1 MITLKPDAK
10 ITFMMPHQNKALKIA
25 LSLASPVQLAL
36 LKEGKD
42 LKSIVSSLFQAKIT
56 NSKSDQ
62 VLLDILKSNHA
73 FKQFGN
79 FTQELKSFVTTLKS
93 SPEFKNNPD
102 LLPKLSKLENSLQ
115 SITTLNAPVL
125 KEKVAN
131 SGLFMES
138 KIASTTLPMQTI
150 GETLQKLQHAL
161 VQTSLGEAKNL
172 SLSIAEFLE
181 HPIVEKAGEDMGSA
195 RVLIKTIQTLTDT
208 VERILPKIDPQ
219 TPHQAKV
226 VEEIRVSLK
235 QLAPFTK
242 PEHLLIQSQLDE
254 HLSHDVKSQLMQL
267 SDDIKALS
275 TPVSN
280 DVQTQ
285 IDKLITH
292 IDYHQL
298 LSHLDGSSTLY
309 FPFSWD
315 MLEEGSLSFKKREEK
330 KFYCEVHLQLKE
342 YGKID
347 LMMALYEGNQLEIQA
362 HTETSEFKKRIQEHL
377 STLRTLLTQAGIN
390 PRAIRVYDATESS
403 AAHTSAY
410 TPDETDFNAGFE
422 VTV

>member
-10 ITFMMPHQNKALKIA
+10 ITLIMPHQNKALGIA
-25 LSLASPVQLAL
+25 LSLATPVQLEL

-79 FTQELKSFVTTLKS
+79 FTQELKNVVTTLKS
-93 SPEFKNNPD
+93 EPNLTPI
-102 LLPKLSKLENSLQ
+102 LSKLENSLQ
-115 SITTLNAPVL
+115 SITTLNPPAL

-131 SGLFMES
+131 SGIFMES
-138 KIASTTLPMQTI
+138 KIATAALPMQTI

-161 VQTSLGEAKNL
+161 VQINHNEAKNL
-172 SLSIAEFLE
+172 SQSLAEFLE
-181 HPIVEKAGEDMGSA
+181 HPVFAKAGEEIVSA
-195 RVLIKTIQTLTDT
+195 RMLIKSIQTLTDT

-219 TPHQAKV
+219 TPHQAKA
-226 VEEIRVSLK
+226 VEEIHASIKHLT
-235 QLAPFTK
+235 PFTK
-242 PEHLLIQSQLDE
+242 PQQLLIQTHLE
-254 HLSHDVKSQLMQL
+254 EYLSHDVKSQLMQL
-267 SDDIKALS
+267 SDEIKTLT
-275 TPVSN
+275 TPPSN

-285 IDKLITH
+285 LDKLITH

-298 LSHLDGSSTLY
+298 LSHLDGSNTLY

-315 MLEEGSLSFKKREEK
+315 MLEEGTLSFKKRDEK

-362 HTETSEFKKRIQEHL
+362 HTENSEFKNLIQEHL

-403 AAHTSAY
+403 APSSSAY
-410 TPDETDFNAGFE
+410 TPEDTDFHTGFE
-422 VTV
+422 VKV

>member
-10 ITFMMPHQNKALKIA
+10 MSILMPHQNKAL
-25 LSLASPVQLAL
+25 SLALQQATPGQLEL

-42 LKSIVSSLFQAKIT
+42 LKSIVSSLFQSKISNT
-56 NSKSDQ
+56 KSDQ
-62 VLLDILKSNHA
+62 VLLDILKNNNA

-79 FTQELKSFVTTLKS
+79 FTQELKNVVTTLKAE
-93 SPEFKNNPD
+93 PN
-102 LLPKLSKLENSLQ
+102 LPPNLAVKLSKLESSLQ

-131 SGLFMES
+131 SGIFMES
-138 KIASTTLPMQTI
+138 KIASAIQTMPLI
-150 GETLQKLQHAL
+150 RETLQNLQHAL
-161 VQTSLGEAKNL
+161 AQTPHSETKNIAQSL
-172 SLSIAEFLE
+172 AEFLE
-181 HPIVEKAGEDMGSA
+181 HPVLTKAGEDMGSA
-195 RVLIKTIQTLTDT
+195 RVLIKSVQTLTDAI
-208 VERILPKIDPQ
+208 ERILPKIDPQ
-219 TPHQAKV
+219 TPSEAKA
-226 VEEIRVSLK
+226 VEEVRTTIK
-235 QLAPFTK
+235 QLTPFTN
-242 PEHLLIQSQLDE
+242 PEKLLIQTQLEE
-254 HLSHDVKSQLMQL
+254 HLSNDVKSQLL
-267 SDDIKALS
+267 KLGEEIKTLA
-275 TPVSN
+275 TPPSN

-298 LSHLDGSSTLY
+298 LSHLDASNTLY

-362 HTETSEFKKRIQEHL
+362 HTENSQFKDLIKEHL

-390 PRAIRVYDATESS
+390 PRAIRVYDATESQAPS
-403 AAHTSAY
+403 TTAY
-410 TPDETDFNAGFE
+410 TPEDTDFESGFE
-422 VTV
+422 VMA

>member
-1 MITLKPDAK
+1 MIILKPDAK
-10 ITFMMPHQNKALKIA
+10 ITLMMPHQNKALSIA
-25 LSLASPVQLAL
+25 LSLATPVQLEL

-42 LKSIVSSLFQAKIT
+42 LKSIVNSLFQAKIT
-56 NSKSDQ
+56 HTKSDQ
-62 VLLDILKSNHA
+62 VLLDILKGNHA

-79 FTQELKSFVTTLKS
+79 FTQELKNVITTLKTE
-93 SPEFKNNPD
+93 PN
-102 LLPKLSKLENSLQ
+102 LAPKLSKLEHSLQ
-115 SITTLNAPVL
+115 SITTINAPVL

-219 TPHQAKV
+219 TPHQAKA
-226 VEEIRVSLK
+226 VEEIRVSIK
-235 QLAPFTK
+235 QLVPFTK
-242 PEHLLIQSQLDE
+242 PEHLLIQAQLDE

-267 SDDIKALS
+267 REEIKTLA
-275 TPVSN
+275 TPPSN
-280 DVQTQ
+280 DIQTQ
-285 IDKLITH
+285 IDQLITH

-298 LSHLDGSSTLY
+298 LSHL
-309 FPFSWD
+309 
-315 MLEEGSLSFKKREEK
+315 
-330 KFYCEVHLQLKE
+330 
-342 YGKID
+342 
-347 LMMALYEGNQLEIQA
+347 
-362 HTETSEFKKRIQEHL
+362 
-377 STLRTLLTQAGIN
+377 
-390 PRAIRVYDATESS
+390 
-403 AAHTSAY
+403 
-410 TPDETDFNAGFE
+410 
-422 VTV
+422 